1 MIFFFSCDFVCSLRL
16 LIVNLLTLLLLLNLT
31 VSVAPRYI
39 PSTASTMPVTTR
51 SQSKRLQN
59 DTRVH
64 SFSTTLGSP
73 LSLVASTTTTEC
85 NLTTTTS
92 VMVPTCNTTTATSLN
107 TGLSTTLLHDHDT
120 NILQHHLLDSP
131 LSSKF
136 SKFRKFEISKFQIP
150 LHLTQAY
157 SVCLVIILIF

>member
-1 MIFFFSCDFVCSLRL
+1 MIFFFSCDFICSLRL

-31 VSVAPRYI
+31 VSVAPRNI

-73 LSLVASTTTTEC
+73 FGGV
-85 NLTTTTS
+85 NYDYR
-92 VMVPTCNTTTATSLN
+92 M
-107 TGLSTTLLHDHDT
+107 
-120 NILQHHLLDSP
+120 
-131 LSSKF
+131 
-136 SKFRKFEISKFQIP
+136 
-150 LHLTQAY
+150 
-157 SVCLVIILIF
+157 